1 MTQTREIPVLWLLHR
16 ENPDHARTSG
26 CLLLAAPDLSYP
38 LHSMLQIGKIK
49 VTEPGDRR
57 GDGRITLIHQIFFRI
72 AVRGYSIMQKNRL
85 SKRLTKRRRSPEAA
99 RNSAKNTDELYRLV
113 TEAIAEGVYDWS
125 IETDHLEL
133 SVRLTEM
140 FGFKK
145 GELTSKNWLER
156 IHTEDRDRYRDA
168 TIAYFKGEAGHFS
181 CEYRILDK
189 RNVWRWVSD
198 RANSIRGV
206 NGRVLRLIGAVSDI
220 SELKLRETQLNETL
234 QQHATTAE
242 VLKAISRS
250 TFDLQAVLDTLVESA
265 ARLSEADHAWLFQ
278 QEGDHFRWVASF
290 GHATEVHD
298 RIGEFFSAHK
308 VVADRGSVTGR
319 AVLERRVVHIPDVLA
334 DRDYT
339 YGAAQAIGG
348 YRATLGVPLLR
359 EGTVIGVIF
368 VAKIAPQPFTQR
380 QIDLVT
386 VFADQAVIAMENTR
400 LLTELRQRTDEVS
413 QALGQQTATSE
424 VLKVISRSAFDL
436 QVVLDT
442 LTKFAAQL
450 CDAEMAGIVRPRG
463 EAHFW
468 VTTLNFPAAFM
479 EFVKIRPIL
488 RDRGSVAG
496 RVLLEGRVVHSPD
509 VLADPDFTFGD
520 AQKLGGYRTVLGVPL
535 LREGNS
541 IGVIILTRHE
551 VRPFTDKQIELLSTF
566 ADQAVIAIE
575 NVRLFDEIQETSRQL
590 EEASK
595 HKSQFLANMSHELRT
610 PLNAIIGYT
619 ELILDGIY
627 GETPEKTL
635 TVLKR
640 VESNGR
646 HLLGLINDV
655 LDFSKIEAGQLK
667 LALADYSMK
676 DVVHKVY
683 SAVEPLAAKKNLG
696 FKLDVPPDMPAG
708 HGDEQKLTQVLLNLV
723 GNAIKFTDTGEVTIK
738 VAPANG
744 SFSVAVHDT
753 GPGIDPANQEKL
765 FEEFQQADNSITK
778 AKGGTGLGLAISR
791 RIIEMHGG
799 RLWVDSSPGNGAI
812 FTFTIPTVVEQAS
825 PS

>member
-1 MTQTREIPVLWLLHR
+1 
-16 ENPDHARTSG
+16 
-26 CLLLAAPDLSYP
+26 
-38 LHSMLQIGKIK
+38 
-49 VTEPGDRR
+49 
-57 GDGRITLIHQIFFRI
+57 
-72 AVRGYSIMQKNRL
+72 MQKNRL

-250 TFDLQAVLDTLVESA
+250 TFDLQAVLDTLVELA

-368 VAKIAPQPFTQR
+368 VAKS
-380 QIDLVT
+380 
-386 VFADQAVIAMENTR
+386 N
-400 LLTELRQRTDEVS
+400 
-413 QALGQQTATSE
+413 
-424 VLKVISRSAFDL
+424 RS
-436 QVVLDT
+436 
-442 LTKFAAQL
+442 
-450 CDAEMAGIVRPRG
+450 
-463 EAHFW
+463 
-468 VTTLNFPAAFM
+468 
-479 EFVKIRPIL
+479 
-488 RDRGSVAG
+488 
-496 RVLLEGRVVHSPD
+496 HSH
-509 VLADPDFTFGD
+509 
-520 AQKLGGYRTVLGVPL
+520 
-535 LREGNS
+535 S
-541 IGVIILTRHE
+541 
-551 VRPFTDKQIELLSTF
+551 
-566 ADQAVIAIE
+566 
-575 NVRLFDEIQETSRQL
+575 VRLI
-590 EEASK
+590 
-595 HKSQFLANMSHELRT
+595 
-610 PLNAIIGYT
+610 
-619 ELILDGIY
+619 
-627 GETPEKTL
+627 
-635 TVLKR
+635 
-640 VESNGR
+640 
-646 HLLGLINDV
+646 
-655 LDFSKIEAGQLK
+655 
-667 LALADYSMK
+667 
-676 DVVHKVY
+676 
-683 SAVEPLAAKKNLG
+683 
-696 FKLDVPPDMPAG
+696 
-708 HGDEQKLTQVLLNLV
+708 
-723 GNAIKFTDTGEVTIK
+723 
-738 VAPANG
+738 
-744 SFSVAVHDT
+744 
-753 GPGIDPANQEKL
+753 
-765 FEEFQQADNSITK
+765 
-778 AKGGTGLGLAISR
+778 
-791 RIIEMHGG
+791 
-799 RLWVDSSPGNGAI
+799 W
-812 FTFTIPTVVEQAS
+812 
-825 PS
+825 